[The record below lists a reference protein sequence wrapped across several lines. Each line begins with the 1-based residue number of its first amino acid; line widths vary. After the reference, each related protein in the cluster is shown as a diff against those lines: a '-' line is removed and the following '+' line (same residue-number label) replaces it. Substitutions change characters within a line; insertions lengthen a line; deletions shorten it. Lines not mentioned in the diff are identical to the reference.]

1 MGTIETFEGNKMTE
15 EGNEK
20 TIEDISKMTTEELI
34 KEYLKLRDETDWSS
48 VATNEFNAKRTLLGE
63 MTDEIKRRN
72 YGKK

>member
-1 MGTIETFEGNKMTE
+1 MTE

-20 TIEDISKMTTEELI
+20 TIEDISKMTTEDLV
-34 KEYLKLRDETDWSS
+34 KEYFKLRDETDWSS
-48 VATNEFNAKRTLLGE
+48 VTTNEFNAKRTLLGE